1 MQGAL
6 VFPPP
11 IRALPILARNI
22 NVADKIMRIK
32 QASIV
37 ASGMI
42 IFTLLLNSY
51 SLFKLYNAH
60 QVSIK
65 AQENRQK
72 TMRLV
77 HNLRLQTFQLSKLVK
92 AYISTAEPRYLMY
105 YYDLL
110 SIRQGAKAPP
120 ENYNASTYWDM
131 VVAGEIAHV
140 MPTDGKTLS
149 TREKMANE
157 GFVKDELETLQS
169 IFDVSERIKNIE
181 QLAFAATQG
190 LYNPKTQTFDDDAKP
205 NLAFAAKLVYGEK
218 YGKLNARLSES
229 IERLMTQT
237 DERTMSVIHKA
248 ETTLKRWV
256 ILSILSTLFMIVIV
270 GGALPAI
277 RRMALSPIEKLTLAT
292 KKVAGGDYRF
302 RIEGIKGA
310 EELIFLAKTFN
321 DMAQDIADDIAHR
334 EEINAELQL
343 AKKTAEE
350 ATRAKS
356 MFLAN
361 MSHEIR
367 TPMNAVIGMSY
378 LALQTELAP
387 RQREYIEHVNFA
399 ANSLLGII
407 NDILDFS
414 KVEAGKITLEKIPF
428 SLKET
433 LDGIVKMQL
442 YRVKEKGIG
451 FVFEENDTILLS
463 NAPLL
468 MGDKLRLGQIVTN
481 LLSNAIKFTEQGFV
495 KLTVASN
502 IKNENVI
509 NVRIAVQDSG
519 IGMNEE
525 QLSGLFQ
532 EFTQAESSISRKYGG
547 TGLGLAIS
555 KNLAKLMGGSINVS
569 SEQGGGS
576 VFWIE
581 IPFELASAEEADR
594 YNTCAALTPKN
605 MEELR
610 GVRVLLVEDNKIN
623 RKLATILL
631 EKKGVIVE
639 SAENGQDALDKLSNA
654 AADYFDA
661 VLMDLQMP
669 ILDGCEATKQ
679 VRRDS
684 KYNALPI
691 IAMTAHAMN
700 EEMQKCTSLG
710 MQDYVCKP
718 IEPSLL
724 YDAILRQT
732 KNGVKSADTAIIA
745 TDTVQLSAKSDNA
758 KKLSVVEEIR
768 KTIGCDEVYI
778 EVLTD
783 FIAFYSDAPDRLNA
797 FALSKDTSGA
807 AALSHSL
814 RGLLGT
820 IGAKE
825 LYGISSELEKAFLKN
840 EDAQELLGKFKLSF
854 IELVCEMRSAL
865 ETQEGDISKSV

>member
-1 MQGAL
+1 MVSRATRRASLAL
-6 VFPPP
+6 
-11 IRALPILARNI
+11 AHNI

-42 IFTLLLNSY
+42 MFALLLNSY

-72 TMRLV
+72 AMRLV

-110 SIRQGAKAPP
+110 SIRQGAKSPP

-131 VVAGEIAHV
+131 VVAGEITHV

-149 TREKMANE
+149 TYEKMANE
-157 GFVKDELETLQS
+157 GFAKDELETLQS
-169 IFDVSERIKNIE
+169 IFRVSEQIKNIE

-205 NLAFAAKLVYGEK
+205 DLAFAAKIAYGEK

-229 IERLMTQT
+229 IESLMTQT
-237 DERTMSVIHKA
+237 DMRTMSVIHKA

-256 ILSILSTLFMIVIV
+256 ILSISSTLFMIVIV

-292 KKVAGGDYRF
+292 KKIAGGDYRF
-302 RIEGIKGA
+302 RIEGVKGA
-310 EELIFLAKTFN
+310 EELIFLANTFN
-321 DMAQDIADDIAHR
+321 DMAQDIADDIAHK
-334 EEINAELQL
+334 EEINAELQA

-378 LALQTELAP
+378 LALQTELTP
-387 RQREYIEHVNFA
+387 QQREYIEHVNFA

-428 SLKET
+428 NLKET
-433 LDGIVKMQL
+433 LDGIIKMQL
-442 YRVKEKGIG
+442 YRAKEKGVG
-451 FVFEENDTILLS
+451 FVFEDNDTILLS

-495 KLTVASN
+495 KLIVSSS
-502 IKNENVI
+502 IKDENTA

-532 EFTQAESSISRKYGG
+532 EFTQAESSTSRKYGG

-555 KNLAKLMGGSINVS
+555 KNLAELMGGLIGVS
-569 SEQGGGS
+569 SEQGKGS
-576 VFWIE
+576 VFWID
-581 IPFELASAEEADR
+581 IPFELAGAKEVGE
-594 YNTCAALTPKN
+594 YNTRVALTPKS
-605 MEELR
+605 MEALQ

-631 EKKGVIVE
+631 EKKGVVVE
-639 SAENGQDALDKLSNA
+639 SAENGQDALDKLSNVA
-654 AADYFDA
+654 VDYFDA
-661 VLMDLQMP
+661 ILMDLQMP
-669 ILDGCEATKQ
+669 VLDGCEATKR
-679 VRRDS
+679 VRSDS

-718 IEPSLL
+718 IEPNLL

-732 KNGVKSADTAIIA
+732 KNSVKSNNTTSVTIDAIQSPVKN
-745 TDTVQLSAKSDNA
+745 DNVKKSNVIED
-758 KKLSVVEEIR
+758 IR

-778 EVLTD
+778 DVLTD
-783 FIAFYSDAPDRLNA
+783 FIALYADTPDKFDTFTLNN
-797 FALSKDTSGA
+797 DTSAA
-807 AALSHSL
+807 AALSHTL

-825 LYGISSELEKAFLKN
+825 LYGIASDLEKAFLKN
-840 EDAQELLGKFKLSF
+840 ENTQEFLSKFKLSF
-854 IELVCEMRSAL
+854 VELIHEMRSAL
-865 ETQEGDISKSV
+865 ETQKGDI

>member
-1 MQGAL
+1 M
-6 VFPPP
+6 
-11 IRALPILARNI
+11 
-22 NVADKIMRIK
+22 ADKIMRIK

-51 SLFKLYNAH
+51 SLFRLYNAH

-72 TMRLV
+72 AMHLV

-120 ENYNASTYWDM
+120 KNYNASTYWDM

-149 TREKMANE
+149 THEKMANE

-169 IFDVSERIKNIE
+169 IFSVSERIKNIE

-190 LYNPKTQTFDDDAKP
+190 LYDAKTQAFNDDAKP
-205 NLAFAAKLVYGEK
+205 DLTFAAKLVYGEK

-229 IERLMTQT
+229 MERLMTQT
-237 DERTMSVIHKA
+237 DERTMSVIHTA
-248 ETTLKRWV
+248 ESTLKQWV
-256 ILSILSTLFMIVIV
+256 MLSILSTIFMIIIV

-310 EELIFLAKTFN
+310 EELIFLANTFN

-334 EEINAELQL
+334 EQINAELES

-356 MFLAN
+356 IFLAN

-378 LALQTELAP
+378 LALQTELTP
-387 RQREYIEHVNFA
+387 QQREYIEHVNFA

-407 NDILDFS
+407 NEILDFS

-428 SLKET
+428 NLKET

-463 NAPLL
+463 SAPLL
-468 MGDKLRLGQIVTN
+468 MGDRLRLGQIVTN

-495 KLTVASN
+495 KLIVASN
-502 IKNENVI
+502 IKDENAA

-532 EFTQAESSISRKYGG
+532 EFTQAESSTSRKYGG

-555 KNLAKLMGGSINVS
+555 KNLAKLMGGSIDVS
-569 SEQGGGS
+569 SEPGKGS
-576 VFWIE
+576 IFWID
-581 IPFELASAEEADR
+581 IPFEFASAEETDR
-594 YNTCAALTPKN
+594 HGALFALTTKG
-605 MEELR
+605 MEALQ
-610 GVRVLLVEDNKIN
+610 GAHVLLVEDNKIN

-631 EKKGVIVE
+631 EKKGVIIE
-639 SAENGQDALDKLSNA
+639 SAENGQDALDKLSSV

-669 ILDGCEATKQ
+669 VLDGYEATKR
-679 VRRDS
+679 VRSDS
-684 KYNALPI
+684 RYNALPI

-718 IEPSLL
+718 IEPNLL
-724 YDAILRQT
+724 YDAILRQI
-732 KNGVKSADTAIIA
+732 KSGAKSADAAIIA
-745 TDTVQLSAKSDNA
+745 ADTIRLAAKSDNV
-758 KKLSVVEEIR
+758 KKCNVVEDIR

-778 EVLTD
+778 EVLAD
-783 FIAFYSDAPDRLNA
+783 FITLYSDTPEKLDA
-797 FALSKDTSGA
+797 FALDKDTSAA

-825 LYGISSELEKAFLKN
+825 LYGLASELEKAFLKN
-840 EDAQELLGKFKLSF
+840 ENTQELLGKFKLSF
-854 IELVCEMRSAL
+854 IELIYEMRNAL
-865 ETQEGDISKSV
+865 ERQDGDIEKCV